1 MLSDEDWIAQLNF
14 LTGKTPTIYTG
25 GKVGHPYKQLDE
37 AGIIALH
44 NEGWSNRR
52 IARHMGQPSRTI
64 DYRIIKLR
72 KEGRIR

>member
-1 MLSDEDWIAQLNF
+1 MIS
-14 LTGKTPTIYTG
+14 TG
-25 GKVGHPYKQLDE
+25 GKVGYPYKQLDE

-72 KEGRIR
+72 KEGRIT